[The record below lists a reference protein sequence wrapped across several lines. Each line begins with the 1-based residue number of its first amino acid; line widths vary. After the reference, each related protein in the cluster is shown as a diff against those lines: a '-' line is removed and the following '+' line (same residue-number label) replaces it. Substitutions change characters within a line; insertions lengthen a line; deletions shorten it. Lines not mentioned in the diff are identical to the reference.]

1 MFCELSLGP
10 IRKVKNKEMPL
21 SLEVAKRHK
30 VMIIHSLKL
39 VVLCVFVPLWL
50 NYNFRR

>member
-1 MFCELSLGP
+1 MIYVLQLSP

-21 SLEVAKRHK
+21 SLEVAKGHK

-39 VVLCVFVPLWL
+39 VVLCAFVSLWL
-50 NYNFRR
+50 NHNFRR